1 LSRPRLGARILSEYD
16 DAESAAMIRGYA
28 DRFSA
33 QNLSEAERR
42 EILAKFGAQRSSSV
56 EEMFGTLTF
65 HNAARAASWA
75 TSLTRIMRVVEVGGR
90 DGVEFV
96 SQIALQPVADATAAL
111 QALKGMPVQNLI
123 DAGRLAAEVET
134 AEEIRNLVAWCK
146 VNR

>member
-1 LSRPRLGARILSEYD
+1 
-16 DAESAAMIRGYA
+16 
-28 DRFSA
+28 
-33 QNLSEAERR
+33 
-42 EILAKFGAQRSSSV
+42 
-56 EEMFGTLTF
+56 MFGTLTF